1 MIYTLRKIML
11 EHPEW
16 ADLPLTICK
25 EDGEL
30 DYIGDEYEK
39 GGFREGED
47 GGEYTD
53 DGDHVEGTG
62 EKVLVFWS

>member
-1 MIYTLRKIML
+1 ME
-11 EHPEW
+11 EHPDW
-16 ADLPLTICK
+16 ADLPITICK

-39 GGFREGED
+39 GGVREDED
-47 GGEYTD
+47 GMEFND
-53 DGDHVEGTG
+53 DGEPVDGTG